1 MNGTRLSVAELG
13 ELLEYVR
20 GLKGAARARVPGLE
34 RRADTVV
41 AGLVTLHAA
50 LSVLGAQEFT
60 VSEGA
65 LREGMLIEEL
75 TRLEAYSSSISARQR
90 SVLGMAERFGA
101 NLSHSRQV
109 AALARELL
117 SRLRALGAELGAEGE
132 ARSVLTAAGALHEV
146 GQIVAQSAHHKH
158 SAYLIRHAE
167 LRGFTPREIE
177 LVALL
182 SRYHRKSA
190 PKSSHPEFA
199 ALSAADQA
207 LVTRWVGILRVADGL
222 DRSHAGAAR
231 VTGLTR
237 RGEGWQLSVQGAT
250 PLDLEGAREK
260 ADVWARAF
268 GPLTLKAE

>member
-132 ARSVLTAAGALHEV
+132 ARSV
-146 GQIVAQSAHHKH
+146 QIGRAH
-158 SAYLIRHAE
+158 
-167 LRGFTPREIE
+167 
-177 LVALL
+177 V
-182 SRYHRKSA
+182 
-190 PKSSHPEFA
+190 
-199 ALSAADQA
+199 
-207 LVTRWVGILRVADGL
+207 
-222 DRSHAGAAR
+222 
-231 VTGLTR
+231 
-237 RGEGWQLSVQGAT
+237 
-250 PLDLEGAREK
+250 
-260 ADVWARAF
+260 
-268 GPLTLKAE
+268 